1 MGFEP
6 KFVTVRMAAKM
17 LDRKVR
23 TGRGWIHSEKIKA
36 IKDSNGHRWLIY
48 LDEVE
53 RILNQEKEFDA
64 IFSEGKQDAD
74 KCC

>member
-6 KFVTVRMAAKM
+6 KFVTVRIAAKM
-17 LDRKVR
+17 LNRKVR
-23 TGRGWIHSEKIKA
+23 TVRGWIHSEKIKA

-53 RILNQEKEFDA
+53 RILGED
-64 IFSEGKQDAD
+64 SEVENAD
-74 KCC
+74 